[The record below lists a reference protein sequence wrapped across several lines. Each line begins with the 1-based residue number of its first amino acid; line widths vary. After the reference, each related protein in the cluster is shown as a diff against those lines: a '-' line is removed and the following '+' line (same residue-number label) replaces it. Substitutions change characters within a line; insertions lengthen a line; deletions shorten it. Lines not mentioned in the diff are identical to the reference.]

1 MGTPFYVLQHRH
13 QGSSCLDIS
22 LRNAGKE
29 LLGQEHKGWQ
39 LLVQGSPEEQLA
51 LPLLVMLAQQRRYI
65 AVQTQKGPLKLISDL
80 CDKALES
87 LYLVRR
93 LCMRSC
99 LPERRKRWDQSL
111 QAKVKGILRRM
122 RWE

>member
-1 MGTPFYVLQHRH
+1 MFQHRH
-13 QGSSCLDIS
+13 QGSSCLDI
-22 LRNAGKE
+22 LLEIAGKE
-29 LLGQEHKGWQ
+29 LLRREHKGWQ

-65 AVQTQKGPLKLISDL
+65 AVQTQKGPLKLIADL

-99 LPERRKRWDQSL
+99 
-111 QAKVKGILRRM
+111 
-122 RWE
+122 

>member
-1 MGTPFYVLQHRH
+1 MVGGIPSDHVLKHQH
-13 QGSSCLDIS
+13 QGSSCPNVPQEMQ
-22 LRNAGKE
+22 RR
-29 LLGQEHKGWQ
+29 LLGQERNGWQ

-93 LCMRSC
+93 L
-99 LPERRKRWDQSL
+99 
-111 QAKVKGILRRM
+111 
-122 RWE
+122 